1 MRALAG
7 PLSLGS
13 AAVLSTEPFTFFLFQ
28 LRPPSS
34 SIIPAAIGRGPS
46 PRQCL
51 LTVSRSSI
59 VGPACS
65 ARQMQDDRRS
75 DSAPQ
80 ATAIF
85 HLGAHPACSP
95 RRSVRQ
101 GTTLNETPRLD
112 SSSQILQKRQSFSPA
127 NDSNGVCA
135 SQSAPS
141 TAQVQLGEGARI
153 NKKDAAIGHHTPTG
167 YSFQDETL
175 PSTLTYSSQDS
186 RLPST
191 CTPGSS
197 PSVRPAHF
205 KDEQSTPRYMAT
217 PGMKQSKDKND
228 IFSSPTWKETARKE
242 RRATKRLEAERKE
255 LEKRLIQ
262 LEESQARLEHGIYDR
277 QSRRLTKK
285 QPLDSGKR
293 SSSANSERPRSSRSL
308 TAFFSGS
315 RRSSRSRASS
325 ANGNDRRRSSDSE
338 NPEGGPPTLPLS
350 LTERF
355 GTAVSRE
362 LASRHGTSLMPNHQL
377 QRSSHLLHH
386 TAAKSDDLRENWKMA
401 EAWQKQNSEHEA
413 GDYLNGFKMEMSVN
427 AGAGASAQSVSELL
441 QKKDNPLVYP
451 SYANSPIDLDREL
464 FTASLR
470 QERKPSEIQK
480 PATPSASRPG
490 GLPVSQGQNYI
501 QAAESPTTRVATARQ
516 LHNIAHGEDERS
528 SPTKLRSSRSIPK
541 DLRNGTDHNSHAHQK
556 EYKSSPLA
564 LNPVTT
570 DENDPQKENIKPK
583 TSATEQ
589 NSRGL
594 VPQPLRI
601 NFEFSRGRN
610 RQASYPSS
618 SDTTQIRAKQNA
630 RQDQRATLMG
640 PVEIPAGNIKRN
652 QRRWNPRPIAFDKPQ
667 PTAWELKPPPSVIPP
682 LKHPGRKYALSDNS
696 PYGRLSHDGQ
706 QIPTIITTEAVPVTR
721 SQESVPQI
729 RHSLAEMPASQSTP
743 NVLAGRGHSR
753 SSSGASSYDTAD
765 EEVLDT
771 PNHPPHRKDHPP
783 ALETQETNN
792 SSATTTTITLPN
804 SPITNEIQTT
814 TPNPN
819 PNPNPTQINPPLFPN
834 GTISLIRRNPHQK
847 SILKNDQLLAKLFVI
862 CCHCQYWHDLPSE
875 LYAKLACPERIPSA
889 SHLVRNFSRRNSIG
903 RRTSF
908 KAVFGGRAT
917 ERRLVGKQG
926 LPANEMQ
933 IVNAAAGGSAG
944 QTEVDSAK
952 AKSVSLACCWCGH
965 GMNRGCCQGWTTLVQ
980 MRERHH

>member
-1 MRALAG
+1 M
-7 PLSLGS
+7 
-13 AAVLSTEPFTFFLFQ
+13 TDDQ
-28 LRPPSS
+28 
-34 SIIPAAIGRGPS
+34 IQ
-46 PRQCL
+46 PRRRR
-51 LTVSRSSI
+51 RSSI
-59 VGPACS
+59 SERIQRALHV
-65 ARQMQDDRRS
+65 DRS
-75 DSAPQ
+75 DK
-80 ATAIF
+80 
-85 HLGAHPACSP
+85 
-95 RRSVRQ
+95 
-101 GTTLNETPRLD
+101 
-112 SSSQILQKRQSFSPA
+112 KRQSFSPE
-127 NDSNGVCA
+127 NDSNGVRA
-135 SQSAPS
+135 GQSAPS
-141 TAQVQLGEGARI
+141 TAQAQLGEGARI
-153 NKKDAAIGHHTPTG
+153 NKTDAAIGHHTPTG

-175 PSTLTYSSQDS
+175 PSTQTYSSQDS

-197 PSVRPAHF
+197 PSVRPAQIQ
-205 KDEQSTPRYMAT
+205 DEQSMHRYMAT
-217 PGMKQSKDKND
+217 PDMKKSKDKND
-228 IFSSPTWKETARKE
+228 ICSSPTWKETARKE

-325 ANGNDRRRSSDSE
+325 ANGNDRRRSSDNE

-362 LASRHGTSLMPNHQL
+362 LASRHGTSLIPNHQL

-401 EAWQKQNSEHEA
+401 EAWQKQNSEREA
-413 GDYLNGFKMEMSVN
+413 GDYLNGFKTEMGVN
-427 AGAGASAQSVSELL
+427 AGAGGGAAAQSVSEPL

-451 SYANSPIDLDREL
+451 SYTNSPIDLDREL

-470 QERKPSEIQK
+470 QERKRSETQK
-480 PATPSASRPG
+480 PATPSALRPG
-490 GLPVSQGQNYI
+490 GLSVAQGQNYS
-501 QAAESPTTRVATARQ
+501 QTAESPTTRVATARQ
-516 LHNIAHGEDERS
+516 LHKIAHGEDKRS
-528 SPTKLRSSRSIPK
+528 SPKKLRSSSSIPK

-570 DENDPQKENIKPK
+570 DENDLQKENMKPPK
-583 TSATEQ
+583 ASAAEQ

-618 SDTTQIRAKQNA
+618 SDATQTRAKQNA

-640 PVEIPAGNIKRN
+640 PVEIPAGNIKHN
-652 QRRWNPRPIAFDKPQ
+652 QRRWNPTPIAFDKPQ
-667 PTAWELKPPPSVIPP
+667 PTAWELRPPPSVIPP

-706 QIPTIITTEAVPVTR
+706 QIPAIITTEAVPVTR
-721 SQESVPQI
+721 SQESVPHI
-729 RHSLAEMPASQSTP
+729 RHSLAEIPASQSTP
-743 NVLAGRGHSR
+743 NVLVGRGHSR

-771 PNHPPHRKDHPP
+771 PNHPSHRKTHPP
-783 ALETQETNN
+783 TLETQETNN

-804 SPITNEIQTT
+804 SPITNEIQTINL
-814 TPNPN
+814 NPN
-819 PNPNPTQINPPLFPN
+819 PNATQINPPLSPD
-834 GTISLIRRNPHQK
+834 GTISLIRRNPLQK
-847 SILKNDQLLAKLFVI
+847 PKALKKDQLLAKLFVI

-875 LYAKLACPERIPSA
+875 IYAKLACPERIPPESY
-889 SHLVRNFSRRNSIG
+889 LVRNFSRRNSIG

-908 KAVFGGRAT
+908 KAVFGGRAP
-917 ERRLVGKQG
+917 ERRLMGKQG
-926 LPANEMQ
+926 SASNEMQ
-933 IVNAAAGGSAG
+933 LVNASTAASGAAG
-944 QTEVDSAK
+944 QTEIESAA

-965 GMNRGCCQGWTTLVQ
+965 GMNRACCQGWTTLVQ